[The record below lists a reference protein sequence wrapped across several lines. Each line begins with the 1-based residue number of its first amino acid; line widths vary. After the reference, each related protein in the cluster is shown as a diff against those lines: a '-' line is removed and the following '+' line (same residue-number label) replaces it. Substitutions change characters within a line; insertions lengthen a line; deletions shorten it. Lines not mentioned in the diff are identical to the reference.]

1 MESQVIFSN
10 IRINKYIQ
18 VSLVNYVVAM
28 KTLLILRHA
37 KAVSKDLNL
46 SDHDRPLDKL
56 GENDALHMGKL
67 MKDKDITPSFIIS
80 STAVRAKTTAELV
93 AKGCSYQGDIVLN
106 QSLYEAKPKD
116 YLLILNTLSDKYN
129 SVLIVGHNPTVED
142 TIQLLTYSAGVLTI
156 PSCVLA
162 HLSLPIERWSGL
174 SKNNVEQHDVVL
186 REIIQPR

>member
-142 TIQLLTYSAGVLTI
+142 TIQMLTYSAGVLTI

>member
-1 MESQVIFSN
+1 
-10 IRINKYIQ
+10 
-18 VSLVNYVVAM
+18 M
-28 KTLLILRHA
+28 KALLILRHA
-37 KAVSKDLNL
+37 KAVSKDPSL

-67 MKDKDITPSFIIS
+67 MKDKDIIPSFIIS
-80 STAVRAKTTAELV
+80 STALRAKTTAELV

-106 QSLYEAKPKD
+106 QSLYDAKPKD

-142 TIQLLTYSAGVLTI
+142 TIQMLTDSEGVATI

-162 HLSLPIERWSGL
+162 HLSLAIEKWSDL
-174 SKNNVEQHDVVL
+174 SKSKVEQHNVVL